1 MCARGP
7 GTLPAWRLSGGASVT
22 VVDISK
28 EIIELGGEGSEDER
42 RKQGVAMLR
51 QLSVEERAQLRT
63 LLETAR
69 ERAERA
75 GEIPPSL
82 PS

>member
-1 MCARGP
+1 
-7 GTLPAWRLSGGASVT
+7 
-22 VVDISK
+22 
-28 EIIELGGEGSEDER
+28 
-42 RKQGVAMLR
+42 MLR

-63 LLETAR
+63 LLETDR
-69 ERAERA
+69 ERTERA

>member
-1 MCARGP
+1 M
-7 GTLPAWRLSGGASVT
+7 
-22 VVDISK
+22 
-28 EIIELGGEGSEDER
+28 EDER